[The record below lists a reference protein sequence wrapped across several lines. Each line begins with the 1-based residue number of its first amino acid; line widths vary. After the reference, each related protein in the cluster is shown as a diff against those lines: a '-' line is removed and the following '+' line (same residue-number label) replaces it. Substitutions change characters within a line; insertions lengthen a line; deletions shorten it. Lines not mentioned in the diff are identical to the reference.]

1 MKKEKWIIMLF
12 SALLLLAI
20 CLMAGKT
27 GSTPSVGCPAEI
39 EISGE
44 QTVHLWTRDGETWYG
59 FLPGHGDPADTWL
72 VPAQDSEVTLDGR
85 SLPLNCEGLT
95 PDQDYTLSWQ
105 HDGVTCKQK
114 LRLLSSDNVATLYLN
129 TQSGTMDYIHEE
141 KGNAERGS
149 LRLYDETGSLDFSGS
164 VAALRGRGNSTWV
177 VSEKKP
183 YSLELTEKA
192 DLLGMGAAK
201 KWILLADA
209 LDASG
214 LRNKIVYDAA
224 AQLGLAYT
232 PEVRWTEL
240 YLNGTYAGLY
250 LLCER
255 VEVDPQRLDL
265 GPDGSVVCMDR
276 DIRVEE
282 KTDPY
287 FVTNHDQ
294 YLRIMDG
301 HDIGALKAQFQAM
314 EDALLSGS
322 GDEWMEYIDLDSW
335 VKKYLVEEIFG
346 NYDAGFQSQYFYCTE
361 PGGKI
366 YAGPVWDYDSSLGN
380 PQVWSLNSPQGLYAW
395 RPAAMVDYDTP
406 WLNAL
411 YEKEAF
417 RAELQRQYR
426 TFLPLLEAL
435 PSRITEDYVNQIS
448 TAYQRNQVRWN
459 VDTEGL
465 SAEAAHIGDYL
476 MQRLGFLTR
485 LWLEERE
492 FRILRLQEG
501 ETAGYYGYYAV
512 EPGTVFDAWP
522 EKTGQDFLGWYRED
536 TEEAVDPAEPI
547 WEDLQ
552 LYPHYEGFVS
562 PEPEDET
569 SLKDLVLRLYHYV
582 PLGVLVLM
590 GAVFVP
596 LGLYRTRFSKV
607 REKQP
612 VK

>member
-1 MKKEKWIIMLF
+1 MKKGKWIFALF

-27 GSTPSVGCPAEI
+27 SFAPSVAYPAEI
-39 EISGE
+39 QISGE
-44 QTVHLWTRDGETWYG
+44 QTVHLWTRDGEIWYG

-85 SLPLNCEGLT
+85 SLPLRCADLMPG
-95 PDQDYTLSWQ
+95 QAYTLSWQ
-105 HDGVTCKQK
+105 QDGVTREQT
-114 LRLLSSDNVATLYLN
+114 LILMQSGNVATLYLN

-149 LRLYDETGSLDFSGS
+149 LRLYDETGNLNYSGS
-164 VAALRGRGNSTWV
+164 VASLAGRGNSTWV

-183 YSLELTEKA
+183 YSLELTEEA

-224 AQLGLAYT
+224 AQMDFAYT
-232 PEVRWTEL
+232 PETRWTEL
-240 YLNGTYAGLY
+240 YLNGTYSGLY

-265 GPDGSVVCMDR
+265 GPDASLVCMDR

-287 FVTNHDQ
+287 FVTDHDQ
-294 YLRIMDG
+294 YLRIIDG

-322 GDEWMEYIDLDSW
+322 GDEWMAYIDLDSW

-361 PGGKI
+361 LGGKI

-380 PQVWSLNSPQGLYAW
+380 PQAWSLNSPQGLYAW

-426 TFLPLLEAL
+426 TFLPLLEGL
-435 PSRITEDYVNQIS
+435 PSRIEEDYVNQIGA
-448 TAYQRNQVRWN
+448 AYQRNRIRWN
-459 VDTEGL
+459 VDTDGL
-465 SAEAAHIGDYL
+465 SAEAARIGDYL
-476 MQRLGFLTR
+476 RQRLDFLTG
-485 LWLEERE
+485 LWLEEKE
-492 FRILRLQEG
+492 FQILRLQEG

-522 EKTGQDFLGWYRED
+522 EQTGEDFLGWYRED
-536 TEEAVDPAEPI
+536 TGEAVDPAEPI

-590 GAVFVP
+590 GVVMVP
-596 LGLYRTRFSKV
+596 VSIYKTCSPKSSQ
-607 REKQP
+607 KQP